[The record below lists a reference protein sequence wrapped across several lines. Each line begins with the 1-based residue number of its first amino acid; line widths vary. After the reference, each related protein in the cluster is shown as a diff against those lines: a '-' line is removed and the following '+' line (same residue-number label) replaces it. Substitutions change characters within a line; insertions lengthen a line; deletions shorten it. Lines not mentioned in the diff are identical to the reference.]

1 VKRVHSELAE
11 VEDLARQV
19 AELQQ
24 VPCPWA
30 KGVLLDFEIVGNI
43 AGPTGPGTVVLKH
56 RLGRLPEGWIIC
68 RLICPQVLTSVC
80 EVDVDETSLQLYAG
94 RTCRGKVLIF

>member
-1 VKRVHSELAE
+1 LGE

-24 VPCPWA
+24 VSCPWG

-43 AGPTGPGTVVLKH
+43 SGPTGPGTVTLKH
-56 RLGRLPEGWIIC
+56 RLGRKPEGWIVV
-68 RLICPQVLTSVC
+68 RLVCPQVLTSLS
-80 EVDVDETSLQLYAG
+80 EVAVSETTLQLYAG
-94 RTCRGKVLIF
+94 RACSGKVLIF